1 LFKKNTNQLNKINKI
16 ITGVNRMKS
25 FNFLCKALLSAVTAL
40 FIFQGAAAQAGE
52 LVYARVYGKV
62 IDSMGQFVKNAEIII
77 GDTDRK
83 EIFRNKGKYITL
95 KVGVKKGRTNR
106 FGDYDVKNVVIG
118 YQPITVK
125 VNNVERIKDMIVI
138 NRGTNEL
145 NFTLP
150 HADKVS
156 SNIFKSSVTGK
167 VFDERTR
174 LPLKDVEIEINK
186 KRIVSN
192 SEGNFHFDWVQPGY
206 HFIYAFKDDYKDFV
220 ERINVQKN
228 DNYYEIF
235 ITPERKHVIISSKIV
250 EDNTDRPLSEVMV
263 EVNSKKVFTGANGV
277 FQVMVEKN
285 RHHVLTVSIPGY
297 KEYSTYIYADKDKKI
312 DTIKM
317 QLLRSERVYQHDSG
331 IKPEY
336 SPAEKRPA
344 AMISDPR
351 SLLRGSSSGSAA
363 YPAARPS
370 TIFDN
375 GQNRDYPD
383 ADRGNDVYN
392 GRGKVRGRDNNRGS
406 CSNNEE
412 VLFENRSY
420 AVNNTAVP
428 SLKGGT
434 GLLFLPDTRTQQ
446 KGRSRLA
453 ARYTRFDSDNNAE
466 EELYNTAI
474 TYGAAEGLEVGISNH
489 QVEAHNKKVNTL
501 EDTETFLNLKYR
513 GWTGKH
519 GQAFVVGTDFSG
531 DLLRPY
537 VTYGFSLGKK
547 GDKGDMNLTVRKNIE
562 NNVSATDYGLGCR
575 LKIGR
580 DFDFILEGI
589 RESFNDSNMYNLG
602 LRYSNE
608 ENLSLDLYTSWLFDL
623 DNARGI
629 GGGMTW
635 GF

>member
-1 LFKKNTNQLNKINKI
+1 
-16 ITGVNRMKS
+16 MKS
-25 FNFLCKALLSAVTAL
+25 LNFLYKAL
-40 FIFQGAAAQAGE
+40 FIIVIIICILPIESADAGE

-62 IDSMGQFVKNAEIII
+62 IDSMGQFVKNVEIII
-77 GDTDRK
+77 GDSERK

-95 KVGVKKGRTNR
+95 KVGMKKGRTNR

-118 YQPITVK
+118 YQPVVVK

-156 SNIFKSSVTGK
+156 SNIFKSNVTGK

-174 LPLKDVEIEINK
+174 LPLKNVEIEINK

-192 SEGNFHFDWVQPGY
+192 SSGDFNFEWIQPGY
-206 HFIYAFKDDYKDFV
+206 HFIYAFKEDYSDFV

-235 ITPERKHVIISSKIV
+235 ITPERKHIIISSKIV
-250 EDNTDRPLSEVMV
+250 EEGSNRPLPEVLV
-263 EVNSKKVFTGANGV
+263 EINSKKVFTGENGG

-297 KEYSTYIYADKDKKI
+297 REYSTYIYADKDKKI

-317 QLLRSERVYQHDSG
+317 QLQRSERVYQHDNGVVPDYGPSNSKKVLVEPKSSG
-331 IKPEY
+331 
-336 SPAEKRPA
+336 
-344 AMISDPR
+344 
-351 SLLRGSSSGSAA
+351 LLRDDPDRFIDSSRGIGSRSSSFF
-363 YPAARPS
+363 PS
-370 TIFDN
+370 TDDN
-375 GQNRDYPD
+375 RKSSTRNNEDS
-383 ADRGNDVYN
+383 DRA
-392 GRGKVRGRDNNRGS
+392 
-406 CSNNEE
+406 SNNTTIK
-412 VLFENRSY
+412 NQSY
-420 AVNNTAVP
+420 AVKNSAIP

-434 GLLFLPDTRTQQ
+434 GLLFLPDTRTQK
-446 KGRSRLA
+446 KGHSRIA

-474 TYGAAEGLEVGISNH
+474 TYGATEGLEVGISNH

-513 GWTGKH
+513 GWTGEN

-531 DLLRPY
+531 DILRPY

-562 NNVSATDYGLGCR
+562 NNLSATDYGLGCR
-575 LKIGR
+575 LKIGK

-589 RESFNDSNMYNLG
+589 RESFNDSSMYNLG
-602 LRYSNE
+602 VRYSNE